1 MKVEKILLTTDFS
14 KPSKKLLESAKQL
27 KDSGLKEVIL
37 THVVDISTAQA
48 SALQFQT
55 NSKDVLEKEQE
66 ILEEAGLEVSVF
78 VPVGFPANEI
88 VQLANKEQVDM
99 ILIASH
105 GKGYIKQIFLGST
118 TFDVIRIAET
128 PVLIE
133 KYEDLDDEN
142 YQLASQNKFNKVLLP
157 LDLSQRS
164 DNLVNWIKAS
174 NDIIDEL
181 VLLTVVEKSKDQ
193 SELKLKKDGAEAEL
207 KSYKEKLTAK
217 GFEVETVIEV
227 GTASENIITV
237 AEEKEVDSIIMA
249 TRGMGTIKGLLLGST
264 ANAVARKANLPV
276 ILNPSL

>member
-1 MKVEKILLTTDFS
+1 MKMEKILLTTDFS
-14 KPSKKLLESAKQL
+14 KPAKKLLESAKQL
-27 KDSGLKEVIL
+27 KESGLKEVIL

-48 SALQFQT
+48 SALQFQS
-55 NSKDVLEKEQE
+55 NSKEVLKEEKEVLEEV
-66 ILEEAGLEVSVF
+66 GLEVSVF

-88 VQLANKEQVDM
+88 VELANKEQVDM

-133 KYEDLDDEN
+133 KYENLAEEN
-142 YQLASQNKFNKVLLP
+142 YQLASKNKFSKVLLP
-157 LDLSQRS
+157 LDLSHRS
-164 DNLVNWIKAS
+164 DNLVDWINDGA
-174 NDIIDEL
+174 DIIDEI
-181 VLLTVVEKSKDQ
+181 VLLTVIEKSKDQ
-193 SELKLKKDGAEAEL
+193 SELKIKTDGAEAEL
-207 KSYKEKLTAK
+207 QSYREKLIAE
-217 GFEVETVIEV
+217 GFEVETVVEI

-264 ANAVARKANLPV
+264 ANAVARKAKLPV
-276 ILNPSL
+276 ILNPTL

>member
-1 MKVEKILLTTDFS
+1 MEKILLTTDFS
-14 KPSKKLLESAKQL
+14 KPSKKLLESAKKL
-27 KDSGLKEVIL
+27 KESGLKEVIL

-48 SALQFQT
+48 SALQFQKS
-55 NSKDVLEKEQE
+55 SKKVLEKERKT
-66 ILEEAGLEVSVF
+66 LEEAGLEVSVF

-88 VQLANKEQVDM
+88 VQLANKEEVDM

-133 KYEDLDDEN
+133 KYEDLADDN
-142 YQLASQNKFNKVLLP
+142 YQLASKKKFSRVLLP

-164 DNLVNWIKAS
+164 DNLVEWIKESS
-174 NDIIDEL
+174 NIIDEV
-181 VLLTVVEKSKDQ
+181 VLLTVIEKSKDQ
-193 SELKLKKDGAEAEL
+193 SELKVKTDGAEAEL
-207 KSYKEKLTAK
+207 ESYQEKLSSK
-217 GFEVETVIEV
+217 GFEVETVIEI

-237 AEEKEVDSIIMA
+237 AEEKEVNSIIMA

-264 ANAVARKANLPV
+264 ANAVARKAKLPV

>member
-1 MKVEKILLTTDFS
+1 MKMEKILLTTDFS

-27 KDSGLKEVIL
+27 KESGLKEVIL

-55 NSKDVLEKEQE
+55 NSKDVLEKEKE
-66 ILEEAGLEVSVF
+66 ILEEAGLEVSIF

-174 NDIIDEL
+174 NYIIDEL
-181 VLLTVVEKSKDQ
+181 VLLTVIEKSKDQ
-193 SELKLKKDGAEAEL
+193 SEFKLKKDGAEAEL
-207 KSYKEKLTAK
+207 ESYKEKLTAK
-217 GFEVETVIEV
+217 GFDVEVVIEI

-237 AEEKEVDSIIMA
+237 AEEKEVNSIIMA

-276 ILNPSL
+276 ILNPCL